1 MLRERL
7 ASLARDEQGMTLVEL
22 LVATAAGIVVFGV
35 ITTALL
41 ATMRDV
47 RRVSSHVEANQRAR
61 LTLSKIV
68 NELHS
73 GCVTYLYAPVQKES
87 TGTVLTFVHGEGSAP
102 SVTPTESKITLGT
115 NGVLTQS
122 EYPVTGGK
130 PSEWTFAEQAS
141 STVQLIS
148 GISPLTSGGPVFTY
162 YGYTSGKIASAPF
175 PTPLSKENAE
185 RTVQVNIAF
194 KAAPTQAQTGD
205 AGAETAVQDS
215 AYLRLTPAGFETGA
229 LNQPCQ

>member
-1 MLRERL
+1 MLKGRL
-7 ASLARDEQGMTLVEL
+7 SSLGRDERGMTLVEL
-22 LVATAAGIVVFGV
+22 LVATTAGIVVFGV
-35 ITTALL
+35 ITTGLL
-41 ATMRDV
+41 VTMRDV

-73 GCVTYLYAPVQKES
+73 SCVTYLYAPVQKES

-102 SVTPTESKITLGT
+102 SVTPTKSKITLGT

-130 PSEWTFAEQAS
+130 PGEWTFAEQAS
-141 STVQLIS
+141 STAQLIS
-148 GISPLTSGGPVFTY
+148 GISPLTSGGPIFTY
-162 YGYTSGKIASAPF
+162 YGYSSGKISAAQF
-175 PTPLSKENAE
+175 LTPLSKENAE

-194 KAAPTQAQTGD
+194 KAAPTQAHAGD
-205 AGAETAVQDS
+205 AGAETAAQDS

>member
-1 MLRERL
+1 MLKERL
-7 ASLARDEQGMTLVEL
+7 ASLARDERGMTLVEL

-41 ATMRDV
+41 VTMRDV
-47 RRVSSHVEANQRAR
+47 HRVSSHVEANQRAR

-73 GCVTYLYAPVQKES
+73 GCITYLYTPVQKES
-87 TGTVLTFVHGEGSAP
+87 TGTMLIFVHGEGSAP
-102 SVTPTESKITLGT
+102 SVTPTKSKIALGV

-122 EYPVTGGK
+122 DYPYSGGK
-130 PSEWTFAEQAS
+130 PGEYTFSETPS
-141 STVQLIS
+141 STVQLMN
-148 GISPLTSGGPVFTY
+148 GISPLTAGGAIFSY
-162 YGYTSGKIASAPF
+162 YGYANGQIASSAF
-175 PTPLSKENAE
+175 LTPLSKENAE

-194 KAAPTQAQTGD
+194 KAAPSQSHAGD
-205 AGAETAVQDS
+205 AGAETTVQDS